1 MTKKRFTLLSSANEY
16 VRNTSLVK
24 FCYADINCGLKSKWT
39 DEVREDTEFSYSTAK
54 THSNYFQIIFK
65 NAHRSFSFA
74 LFLAHALLMLNFFM
88 IKTNNMKITVKI

>member
-65 NAHRSFSFA
+65 NAHG
-74 LFLAHALLMLNFFM
+74 
-88 IKTNNMKITVKI
+88 